1 MEKKG
6 IIIGYLVFVVLA
18 IGLYFFFNHSSKP
31 VVTENQVQT
40 FIVEKGEGL
49 NDIAAKLKDKGIIS
63 NVKLFE
69 LYAFLTNT
77 RNKFLAGEYSLNKGM
92 TLNDLIK
99 SLTSQAVAQEK
110 TVTIIEGLTNKEIGA
125 VLEKAGL
132 VSQTDFLAA
141 LEKMSQDQT
150 LYSTYDFLASQPESN
165 NLEGYLFP
173 DTYKFFKDTTSEAI
187 IKKMLDNFGKKLDD
201 QLRADI
207 KKSNK
212 IIFEIITMSSIVEKE
227 AALDQDRRLVADIFW
242 KRLKEN
248 WALESC
254 ATINYILGTPKV
266 RLSFDDT
273 RTPSPYNTYLHR
285 GLPPGPINNPGLSSI
300 RATIY
305 PLDSD
310 YCCFLSTSE
319 GKIIFSQT
327 IEEHNKNKAEYLK

>member
-63 NVKLFE
+63 NVKMFE

-110 TVTIIEGLTNKEIGA
+110 TVTIIEGLTNKEVGA

-212 IIFEIITMSSIVEKE
+212 TIFEIITMSSIVEKE

-254 ATINYILGTPKV
+254 ATINYILGTPKA

>member
-6 IIIGYLVFVVLA
+6 IIIGYVVFVVIA
-18 IGLYFFFNHSSKP
+18 IGLYFCFNHSKT
-31 VVTENQVQT
+31 VVTESQVQT

-49 NDIAAKLKDKGIIS
+49 NDIAAKLKDQNIIS

-99 SLTSQAVAQEK
+99 SLTSQAIAQEK

-141 LEKMSQDQT
+141 LEKISQDQA

-173 DTYKFFKDTTSEAI
+173 DTYKFFKDTTPEAI
-187 IKKMLDNFGKKLDD
+187 IRKMLDNFGKKLDD
-201 QLRADI
+201 QLRTDI

-212 IIFEIITMSSIVEKE
+212 TIFEVITMSSIVEKE

-254 ATINYILGTPKV
+254 ATINYILGSPKAH
-266 RLSFDDT
+266 LSFEDT

-285 GLPPGPINNPGLSSI
+285 GLPPGPINNPGLSAI

-310 YCCFLSTSE
+310 YCCFLSTPE

>member
-6 IIIGYLVFVVLA
+6 IIIGYLVFVVVA
-18 IGLYFFFNHSSKP
+18 IGLYFCFNHSKP
-31 VVTENQVQT
+31 AVTESQIQT
-40 FIVEKGEGL
+40 FVVEKGEGL

-99 SLTSQAVAQEK
+99 SLTSRAIAQEK
-110 TVTIIEGLTNKEIGA
+110 TVTIIEGLTNKEIGS

-132 VSQTDFLAA
+132 VSQTDFLTA

-173 DTYKFFKDTTSEAI
+173 DTYKFFKDTTSDAI
-187 IKKMLDNFGKKLDD
+187 IRKMLDNFGKKMDD

-212 IIFEIITMSSIVEKE
+212 TIFEVITMSSIVEKE

-242 KRLKEN
+242 KRLKES

-254 ATINYILGTPKV
+254 ATINYILGAPKA
-266 RLSFDDT
+266 RLSFEDT

-310 YCCFLSTSE
+310 YCCFLSTPE